1 MFTRAILLT
10 GLLLLSATLLQ
21 QFGHDLNRAQ
31 AAANVTTPQLLDGE
45 VAPAEVRWDGKVINE
60 DEQRRNALGAATR
73 VAISRWHD
81 FATRRGYRIDVDRDQ
96 RVVLLSDHERF
107 QRFSTS
113 AALVERTIRSLA
125 PFMSPG
131 AEPVVI
137 LRATSQRDLDTAL
150 KGSRALDVDQNFDGY
165 LEDGDATAR
174 REVDARLVECIASEI
189 ISAEQPFLSRWM
201 TDGIASL
208 VSERSSSRALIHGEL
223 RTLRSVQQ
231 EVSKRASVTG
241 WELDLFRLNGG
252 MDADAVMQAEAMAII
267 AYLFRYQEA
276 ALGSIVTDLGH
287 NQPDETRPSYEAEHR
302 ALDQHL
308 GLAGRDEIARA
319 LKKGR
324 DYRP

>member
-1 MFTRAILLT
+1 MFIRAILLT
-10 GLLLLSATLLQ
+10 GLLLLSVTMLQ
-21 QFGHDLNRAQ
+21 QFGDDLNRAQ
-31 AAANVTTPQLLDGE
+31 AANVTAPKLLNE
-45 VAPAEVRWDGKVINE
+45 EPAPAEVRWDGKLINE
-60 DEQRRNALGAATR
+60 DERRRQALGAATR

-81 FATRRGYRIDVDRDQ
+81 FATRRGYRIDVDQDQ
-96 RVVLLSDHERF
+96 RVVLLSDRDRF

-113 AALVERTIRSLA
+113 GALVERTVRSLA

-189 ISAEQPFLSRWM
+189 MRAEQPFLSRWM

-208 VSERSSSRALIHGEL
+208 VSERSSSRALIHGDL

-231 EVSKRASVTG
+231 EVSKRASTTG

-267 AYLFRYQEA
+267 AYLFRYQGA
-276 ALGSIVTDLGH
+276 ALGLIVADLGH
-287 NQPDETRPSYEAEHR
+287 HQPDDTRPNYEAEER
-302 ALDQHL
+302 AFDHHL